1 MAPSTPPSSQDIRVR
16 AVIALPPLE
25 LSEKYSLDD
34 DVVTTV
40 PGLIRRVSEQFD
52 QALCLDEPFLDKLFD
67 YEDFEFFPGVFRATV
82 VPYLAYHLH
91 RAGF

>member
-16 AVIALPPLE
+16 AVIALSPLE

-52 QALCLDEPFLDKLFD
+52 QALCLDEPFD
-67 YEDFEFFPGVFRATV
+67 YTDFEFFPGVFRATV